1 MHASASRA
9 AGVLLLLAG
18 GTVIATNAIASDTA
32 PPAQG
37 QARPTDEE
45 SLALV
50 QAINLHEI
58 ELAKL
63 ALTRPAAQTTQA
75 MATMLVQEH
84 TRNEAAQAR
93 LGIAP
98 GQTQA
103 VLALQRQQ
111 QAETDTLIA
120 LAPDAF
126 EHAYIDAMVKDHMAA
141 KDLLDERAGLARSA
155 PVRAYLLQ
163 TRTAVEDHL
172 SQARKLQNGA
182 VGK

>member
-9 AGVLLLLAG
+9 AGGLLLLAG
-18 GTVIATNAIASDTA
+18 GTVIAADAIAVDQA

-37 QARPTDEE
+37 QTRPADEE

-58 ELAKL
+58 ELARL
-63 ALTRPAAQTTQA
+63 ALTRPAARTTQA
-75 MATMLVQEH
+75 MATVLVQEH

-98 GQTQA
+98 RQTQA

-111 QAETDTLIA
+111 QAETDALTA

-126 EHAYIDAMVKDHMAA
+126 EPAYIDAMVKDHMAA
-141 KDLLDERAGLARSA
+141 KDLLDKRAGVARLA

-172 SQARKLQNGA
+172 SQARKLQTGA